1 MHAGYQL
8 DTDINWRARSLA
20 SPGMARGFLVN
31 LLLIHQNFPGQF
43 RHIAQYFSAQ
53 PGHRVVAIG
62 RDTAPGLGG
71 VELHRYRPHRAAYQ
85 QTHPYLQSFE
95 SAVLHGQQVVRVIQ
109 QLKAEGFRPDVILG
123 HPAWGET
130 LYVKDVFP
138 DVPLVHFC
146 EFYYRT
152 LGADAGFD
160 PEFPASL
167 DGNCRLNTRNAL
179 HLLNLQQCD
188 WGISPTHWQRSVH
201 PDPYLQKIR
210 VVHEG
215 IPIRHLGPDPKA
227 SLVLP
232 SGLELKAGQPVL
244 TYVARNLEPYRGFHN
259 FIRALPRVLKEH
271 RTAQIVIIGGD
282 DVSYGGKPKDAA
294 NWRERMLRE
303 VPVDLERVH
312 FLGKVPYET
321 YCKVL
326 QVSAAHVYLT
336 YPFVLS
342 WSMLEA
348 MACGAVV
355 IGSDTAPVAEV
366 IEDGRNGLLAD
377 FFDPKAV
384 ADRVDEAL
392 DRPERAREIREAARH
407 TVVERFDLRS
417 VCLPA
422 QVRLIEDLHAGRVPG
437 PAVS

>member
-1 MHAGYQL
+1 M
-8 DTDINWRARSLA
+8 
-20 SPGMARGFLVN
+20 N

-53 PGHRVVAIG
+53 PGHRVIAIG

-71 VELHRYRPHRAAYQ
+71 VELHRYRPHRVASP

-95 SAVLHGQQVVRVIQ
+95 SAVLHGQQVARVIQ
-109 QLKAEGFRPDVILG
+109 KLKAEGVRPDVILG

-138 DVPLVHFC
+138 DIPLVHFC

-152 LGADAGFD
+152 QGADVGFD

-179 HLLNLQQCD
+179 HLLNMQQCD

-201 PDPYLQKIR
+201 PEPYLQKIR

-215 IPIRHLGPDPKA
+215 IPIRQLGPDPKA

-232 SGLELKAGQPVL
+232 SGLELKAGQPVV
-244 TYVARNLEPYRGFHN
+244 TFVARNLEPYRGFHS
-259 FIRALPRVLKEH
+259 FMRAVPRVLKEH
-271 RTAQIVIIGGD
+271 HTAQILVIGGD

-303 VPVDLERVH
+303 VHIDHKRVH

-348 MACGAVV
+348 MASGCLV
-355 IGSDTAPVAEV
+355 IGSDTAPVREV
-366 IEDGRNGLLAD
+366 VRHGENGYLVD
-377 FFDPKAV
+377 FFDTQGI
-384 ADRVDEAL
+384 ADQVLQALNSPQTQQALRAEARETACRYSVEAGLTGYRELIAEAL
-392 DRPERAREIREAARH
+392 SA
-407 TVVERFDLRS
+407 S
-417 VCLPA
+417 GKQPA
-422 QVRLIEDLHAGRVPG
+422 PTTSSLTQLACPL
-437 PAVS
+437 